1 LRADPAASFSQDI
14 EEREWLA
21 RNFETLDQQQLGK
34 SERCEIAELLIKSQ
48 AWDNFMAL
56 KFPTVKRYGGEGAE
70 SMLAFFWQ
78 LLRDSVQG
86 EFPTQCHHEVIWMH
100 HSVEHRFGKATFI
113 NFYD

>member
-1 LRADPAASFSQDI
+1 MRADPAASFSQDI

-21 RNFETLDQQQLGK
+21 RNFETLNQQQLGK

-86 EFPTQCHHEVIWMH
+86 EFPTQCH
-100 HSVEHRFGKATFI
+100 
-113 NFYD
+113 

>member
-1 LRADPAASFSQDI
+1 MYIKDTFWPAPAQDI

-21 RNFETLDQQQLGK
+21 RNFETLQQQQRDQLQ
-34 SERCEIAELLIKSQ
+34 SEERCEIAELLIKSQ

-56 KFPTVKRYGGEGAE
+56 KFPTVKRYSGEGAE

-86 EFPTQCHHEVIWMH
+86 
-100 HSVEHRFGKATFI
+100 K
-113 NFYD
+113 